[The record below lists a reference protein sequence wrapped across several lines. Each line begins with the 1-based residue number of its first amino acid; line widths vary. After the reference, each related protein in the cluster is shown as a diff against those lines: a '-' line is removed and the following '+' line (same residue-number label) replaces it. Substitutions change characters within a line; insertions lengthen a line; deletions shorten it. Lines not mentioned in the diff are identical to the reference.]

1 MRKTILIV
9 ALMALVSFGGCR
21 AIWGGVT
28 KIPLIGAPFVLGL
41 GEWIDGAVL
50 DIYTGNGHYDGKA
63 RWDNFTANWQQV
75 QNFVD
80 IHVWNYDIRDPY
92 VGAPFFG
99 DPR

>member
-1 MRKTILIV
+1 MPLGHGI
-9 ALMALVSFGGCR
+9 FGTRFPG
-21 AIWGGVT
+21 T
-28 KIPLIGAPFVLGL
+28 SAPFVLGL
-41 GEWIDGAVL
+41 GKWLDGAIL
-50 DIYTGNGHYDGKA
+50 NIYTGNGHYDGKT

-80 IHVWNYDIRDPY
+80 IYAWNYDIRDPY